1 MAHGFR
7 RGGSLAALSAVALA
21 SAGSASA
28 DPGYSYFYT
37 GQTGAQ
43 VQVDRFHT
51 QHWSVSPTW
60 DLDNFMGGRFKMK
73 AGPQTVNTVTFL
85 LFSGTYQNYL
95 DNAYTALMSVTR
107 TAAEVG
113 YADYTFIDFFADSPL
128 SLAEGAVYTGV
139 LFSNA
144 PQPQSRAFFIKD
156 SFEFIEPPPPRGP
169 VGGSPTPSAA
179 LLGAAGVAIAL
190 GRRRR

>member
-1 MAHGFR
+1 
-7 RGGSLAALSAVALA
+7 
-21 SAGSASA
+21 
-28 DPGYSYFYT
+28 
-37 GQTGAQ
+37 
-43 VQVDRFHT
+43 
-51 QHWSVSPTW
+51 
-60 DLDNFMGGRFKMK
+60 MGGRFKMK
-73 AGPQTVNTVTFL
+73 AGPQTVDTVTFL

-156 SFEFIEPPPPRGP
+156 SFEFIEPPPPPGP